1 MDIGCVGNWFLTLLT
16 DNAFVDTIMS
26 MSETIASGLW
36 KAATSGL
43 NPKLFKILADPAK
56 LIGDAKKIL
65 LKVSSTVGD
74 ALEKLKDTIESVVG
88 GRRLEELGEG
98 EQHIAHMHRILTNDE
113 HRERLAMLIG
123 LQKLD
128 EAAAIVFPEHFDDEE
143 HRDGLGKHMRRL
155 TDDSSMDSLIK
166 CFTGIGITHTVD
178 W

>member
-1 MDIGCVGNWFLTLLT
+1 MDIGCVGSWFLTLLT

-26 MSETIASGLW
+26 MAETIASGLW
-36 KAATSGL
+36 RAATAGL
-43 NPKLFKILADPAK
+43 DPRAFKLLSDPF
-56 LIGDAKKIL
+56 GDAKKIL

-74 ALEKLKDTIESVVG
+74 ELNKLKDTIQRVVG

-128 EAAAIVFPEHFDDEE
+128 EAAAIVFPEHFDDDE

-155 TDDSSMDSLIK
+155 TDDSSMGLLMK
-166 CFTGIGITHTVD
+166 CFSSIGLTHTVD